1 MARVSPTLLVGAS
14 LWLAANSSVAM
25 GFGSVVHSTLLGQ
38 PLNFSATVRME
49 PDETLEPECASAE
62 VHSGEVRI
70 APSKVRVKLEPGTDP
85 SQRILRVST
94 TTPIDEPVVTILVT
108 LGCGAAISRQFVS
121 FADPP
126 VIELARASGP
136 TDSAS
141 APIRNGAAVA
151 ALAAPASSGKSSA
164 ETPPAPPTPA
174 APPASVDARSA
185 ASPSSRRSDVIVPAA
200 RRTAA
205 PEKRVARIAAPAR
218 STVAGSRLQLE
229 AAPPVAATVASSP
242 VLAEP
247 SVALAQTSAPAA
259 NVAASAA
266 VAADVERERIKA
278 LEVSVQRL
286 RDETEAAR
294 KAMLSIQSSLKDAQD
309 AKYNNPLIYVL
320 GLLCALLASLLVMSA
335 RRRSRPAERPE
346 WWNESMPPR
355 HVVDRSTH
363 SQAVTAHTLDAPDS
377 VPVGVELE
385 GSPSTRG
392 ALEPHGF
399 ADTFAGEPEVAVV
412 PAPPSAAPA
421 PTMGWAV
428 SPPDVMV
435 ERLID
440 VAQQADF
447 FVALGQEDSA
457 IDLWAGQLGDA
468 AGQIPL
474 PYLELLEMHRRQGN
488 LGAFEAVRDDF
499 GLRFGLLAA
508 NRLTTN
514 RSGELLEDLPD
525 TLGRVQQV
533 WSDPRLAMQ
542 ALEVLMLHRDSAV
555 APFDLH
561 VYRDM
566 LFLYAVARDLAEQ
579 GETPASVDFLLPL
592 DSTDLR
598 LTPSAPSPRE
608 SSPLEPFTLDLDMDA
623 LAPVATPA
631 HKSES
636 SGPGAAFELSPSGFI
651 DLEDPSDPKATP
663 RH

>member
-1 MARVSPTLLVGAS
+1 MARVSPALLVGAS
-14 LWLAANSSVAM
+14 LWLVANSSVAM

-70 APSKVRVKLEPGTDP
+70 AQSKVRVKLEPGTDP
-85 SQRILRVST
+85 NQRILRVST

-108 LGCGAAISRQFVS
+108 LGCGAAMSRQFVS

-126 VIELARASGP
+126 VFELAQASGP

-141 APIRNGAAVA
+141 APIRNGAAIA
-151 ALAAPASSGKSSA
+151 ASAGPASSGKSSA
-164 ETPPAPPTPA
+164 ATPPAPP
-174 APPASVDARSA
+174 APSAPSASA
-185 ASPSSRRSDVIVPAA
+185 AAGSAATASPRRSDVIVPAA
-200 RRTAA
+200 RRNAA
-205 PEKRVARIAAPAR
+205 PDKRVARVASPAR

-229 AAPPVAATVASSP
+229 AAPPVAATEARSP
-242 VLAEP
+242 VLAGP
-247 SVALAQTSAPAA
+247 SVAVAQTSAPAA
-259 NVAASAA
+259 NVAAPAA
-266 VAADVERERIKA
+266 VAADAERERIQA

-294 KAMLSIQSSLKDAQD
+294 KAMLSIQSSLQDAQD
-309 AKYNNPLIYVL
+309 AKYNNPLIYLL
-320 GLLCALLASLLVMSA
+320 GLLCALLASLLVMSV

-346 WWNESMPPR
+346 WWDESIPPR
-355 HVVDRSTH
+355 HVVDRSAH
-363 SQAVTAHTLDAPDS
+363 PQAVSAHTLDAPDS
-377 VPVGVELE
+377 VPVGVEME

-392 ALEPHGF
+392 ALEPHSF
-399 ADTFAGEPEVAVV
+399 ADTFAGEPEVALV
-412 PAPPSAAPA
+412 PAPPSAAP
-421 PTMGWAV
+421 PRTMGVAM

-457 IDLWAGQLGDA
+457 IDLWASQLGDA

-474 PYLELLEMHRRQGN
+474 PYLELLEIHRRQGN
-488 LGAFEAVRDDF
+488 HRAFETVRGDF

-508 NRLTTN
+508 NGLTTN
-514 RSGELLEDLPD
+514 RPGESLEDLPD
-525 TLGRVQQV
+525 ALGRLQQL

-555 APFDLH
+555 APFDLP

-592 DSTDLR
+592 DATDLR
-598 LTPSAPSPRE
+598 PIPSAPSPRE
-608 SSPLEPFTLDLDMDA
+608 SLTLEPFTLDLDTDA
-623 LAPVATPA
+623 LAPVASPA
-631 HKSES
+631 RKSET
-636 SGPGAAFELSPSGFI
+636 SGPGAAFDLSPSGFF
-651 DLEDPSDPKATP
+651 DLDDLSDPKATP

>member
-468 AGQIPL
+468 AGQVPL

-579 GETPASVDFLLPL
+579 SETPASVDFLLPL

-651 DLEDPSDPKATP
+651 DLEDPSDSKATP

>member
-205 PEKRVARIAAPAR
+205 PEKRVARIAAPTR

-355 HVVDRSTH
+355 HVVDRSAH

-514 RSGELLEDLPD
+514 RPGELLEDLPD

-579 GETPASVDFLLPL
+579 SETPASVDFLLPL

-598 LTPSAPSPRE
+598 PTPSAPSPRE